1 MADGGKLES
10 GINKEL
16 PTSMEDDSKEHT
28 YDNICSEKLKNL
40 KEQTEKGKA
49 KCEDESIS
57 NAAIQDLI
65 ECETDSMLELLPQ
78 RGKGENQS
86 FQNVLA
92 DKSEGNL
99 LSLRKLD
106 ADTSSEET
114 KMTDIIEETGKDKG
128 LYKYKPSVGGDVA
141 CSESSIKKTTELLG
155 PDDLKDQDM
164 IKTLNITK
172 EISNDIDILLIGK
185 TGKGK
190 SALGNSLLSSEAFLS
205 SANFESVTDVI
216 KDGYGVFEGRI
227 LKVVDTPG
235 VCDTRM
241 SEEDALKMVSEKMQ
255 DAVNLNPVG
264 YHTLIYVLKF
274 GERFTEEDVTAIQIL
289 KQIFGNDFVNKFVIL
304 VLTCGDNFEK
314 QVTKKTGLTFE
325 KWCTQQQGAF
335 QKLLEE
341 CEGRVVLFDNF
352 AEEVEKIHKQK
363 SDLINLIDRL
373 QSSGKR
379 YTNKYFDVAKETR
392 DKLLIECKI
401 PALKDKIFRETGV
414 IMSSYNQMNFQDPEN
429 KIEELEK
436 LQAQSIALLTELEE
450 EDKESG
456 ALRNLL
462 ETVRN
467 VSRTLEEQINTCK
480 LLIQEREKSKKEQ
493 NRLEQQMQK
502 DKEFMEMQEE
512 KSKREHHQLLLQIE
526 LNKKSME
533 EFEKLRKDDKEKYE
547 KDLKRQ
553 KEIDE
558 LKFKQLQLESEQK
571 QESIIKEIE
580 LQKNAIESERQKFLA
595 KIELEKQDLLRQKDF
610 DQQKLQLLKDAA
622 KKEQEEKKLEL
633 ELKQKEMNAAE
644 ERHRI
649 EREAQKNEYLK
660 LQREEERKFQMME
673 EKAKRDHEAHI
684 KELLLKQREIE
695 AAEKKQL
702 LEIEK
707 IKDEMKKQN
716 EILIEKIKCQQRK
729 DQMENDL
736 RIQEMKLKEQEM
748 RANEIRLSEEREA
761 KTRAEIRMLNEL
773 MKEAAERRHIK
784 ETEERKQEYELRR
797 QMEEL
802 RNERLNLE
810 RQTQQIQFIEA
821 LQTERERTKNEN
833 SCNIQ

>member
-1 MADGGKLES
+1 
-10 GINKEL
+10 
-16 PTSMEDDSKEHT
+16 MEDACRSAVAGSSQNENETIKNSNVNQQGTEDSNYNHRT
-28 YDNICSEKLKNL
+28 D
-40 KEQTEKGKA
+40 TG
-49 KCEDESIS
+49 
-57 NAAIQDLI
+57 AIHSL
-65 ECETDSMLELLPQ
+65 ETLA
-78 RGKGENQS
+78 NQS
-86 FQNVLA
+86 VENEITRQEQITKTAEDNKIP
-92 DKSEGNL
+92 DDTNMKKSQ
-99 LSLRKLD
+99 
-106 ADTSSEET
+106 
-114 KMTDIIEETGKDKG
+114 
-128 LYKYKPSVGGDVA
+128 
-141 CSESSIKKTTELLG
+141 KKT
-155 PDDLKDQDM
+155 
-164 IKTLNITK
+164 ITL

-216 KDGYGVFEGRI
+216 KDGYGVFEGRT

-289 KQIFGNDFVNKFVIL
+289 KKIFGNDFVNKFGIL

-325 KWCTQQQGAF
+325 KWCTQQQGVF

-352 AEEVEKIHKQK
+352 AEGVEKIHKQK
-363 SDLINLIDRL
+363 SDLINVIDRL

-379 YTNKYFDVAKETR
+379 YTNKYFDDAKETR

-436 LQAQSIALLTELEE
+436 MQAQSIALLIEIEE

-456 ALRNLL
+456 ALSNLL

-480 LLIQEREKSKKEQ
+480 LLIQEREKSKNEQ
-493 NRLEQQMQK
+493 HRLEQQMQK

-533 EFEKLRKDDKEKYE
+533 EFEKQRQDDKEKYE
-547 KDLKRQ
+547 NDLKRQ
-553 KEIDE
+553 KEIEE
-558 LKFKQLQLESEQK
+558 LKFKQIQLESEQK

-580 LQKNAIESERQKFLA
+580 MQKNAIESERQKFLA
-595 KIELEKQDLLRQKDF
+595 KIDLEKQDLLRQKDF

-622 KKEQEEKKLEL
+622 KKEQEEKRLEL

-660 LQREEERKFQMME
+660 LQKEEERKFQMME

-684 KELLLKQREIE
+684 KELLLKEREIE

-702 LEIEK
+702 LELDK
-707 IKDEMKKQN
+707 IKEEMKKQN
-716 EILIEKIKCQQRK
+716 ELHIEKIKCQQRK
-729 DQMENDL
+729 DKMENDL

-761 KTRAEIRMLNEL
+761 KTRAEIRMLKE
-773 MKEAAERRHIK
+773 MKEAAERRHI
-784 ETEERKQEYELRR
+784 EEMEERKQEYELRR
-797 QMEEL
+797 QTEET
-802 RNERLNLE
+802 RTERLNLE
-810 RQTQQIQFIEA
+810 RETQQIKFIEE
-821 LQTERERTKNEN
+821 LRTERERIKNEQ